1 MTTEEEILEFLKY
14 VEIQHPDGT
23 RTPLDVKDYQLAFL
37 KEVVNNQKD
46 IDPDI
51 RQYADEHFWDM
62 VHIKRRKK

>member
-14 VEIQHPDGT
+14 VEVQHPDGT

>member
-14 VEIQHPDGT
+14 VEVQHHDGS
-23 RTPLDVKDYQLAFL
+23 RAPLELKDYQLAFL

-62 VHIKRRKK
+62 VHIKRRNR

>member
-62 VHIKRRKK
+62 VHIKRRNR

>member
-51 RQYADEHFWDM
+51 RQYADEHFWNM